1 MDETGWRRVA
11 RDSDL
16 AEKAMVVVALGEE
29 KILLVRLEG
38 TVRAVGHEC
47 PHYQEKLENGA
58 LFGTQIVCKSH
69 FARMDVTTGKVIA
82 PPAFNDLPVY
92 PVKVENGEVWVGPVI
107 KPKFPKPA
115 AAPGSDARVFL
126 IAGAGA
132 AGNTAVETLRRQGF
146 AGRLVMITGES
157 ERPYDRPNLSKDFIT
172 GKAGEEWLPL
182 RGPKF
187 YAAQGI
193 ELLTGRKIVSLDTQK
208 KVAVLEGGETIGF
221 DKALLATGG
230 NPRRLPIPGAD
241 GEGCY
246 MLRTTVDA
254 RAIVAAAS
262 RWKSVVLIGAGFIGL
277 ELAGSLRDRG
287 LEITLV
293 APESVPLAHI
303 LGDRIGAYV
312 KSLHESR
319 EVRLLLGRT
328 PARIEGAAGAKTVVL
343 ADGARLSAGFVVI
356 ALGILPAVEY
366 LSGTGLVENGAVPVD
381 ERMRT
386 QAPHI
391 FAAGD
396 IAALPD
402 ADGERQRVEHWVAA
416 QRQGQRAALG
426 MLGRDP
432 GPMEIDFFWS
442 RQAGASLKYAGHA
455 REFDQTVY
463 RGIVEEGKFLAGY
476 FRKGVLK
483 AAATIGMALDLV
495 AVERLMRLGAAPS
508 AAQLG
513 DEGFDLMAAAHAA
526 GGD

>member
-1 MDETGWRRVA
+1 MDETGWTRVA
-11 RDSDL
+11 KESDL
-16 AEKAMVVVALGEE
+16 AEKALVVVAVGEE
-29 KILLVRLEG
+29 KVLLVRLQG
-38 TVRAVGHEC
+38 TVHAVGHEC

-69 FARMDVTTGKVIA
+69 FARMDLTTGRVIA

-92 PVKVENGEVWVGPVI
+92 PVKVEKGEVWVGPVV
-107 KPKFPKPA
+107 KPRFPKPA
-115 AAPGSDARVFL
+115 AALGSDARVFL
-126 IAGAGA
+126 IVGAGA
-132 AGNTAVETLRRQGF
+132 AGNTAAETLRRQGF
-146 AGRLVMITGES
+146 AGRVVMITGES

-187 YAAQGI
+187 YSAQGI
-193 ELLTGRKIVSLDTQK
+193 ELLTGRKVVTLDTQK
-208 KVAVLEGGETIGF
+208 KLVTLEGGETIGF

-230 NPRRLPIPGAD
+230 NPRKLPVPGAE

-246 MLRTTVDA
+246 MLRTTGDA

-262 RWKSVVLIGAGFIGL
+262 HWKSVVLIGAGFIGL

-287 LEITLV
+287 LEVTVV

-312 KSLHESR
+312 RSLHESR
-319 EVRLLLGRT
+319 EVRLLMGRT
-328 PARIEGAAGAKTVVL
+328 PAQIEGEAGAKTVML
-343 ADGARLSAGFVVI
+343 SDGARLSAGFVVI
-356 ALGILPAVEY
+356 GLGILPAVEY
-366 LSGTGLVENGAVPVD
+366 LSGTGLVEKGAVPVD
-381 ERMRT
+381 EKMRT
-386 QAPHI
+386 RAPDI

-402 ADGERQRVEHWVAA
+402 ADWECRRVEHWVAA

-426 MLGRDP
+426 MLDHDP
-432 GPMEIDFFWS
+432 GPTEIDFFWS
-442 RQAGASLKYAGHA
+442 KQAGASLKYVGHA

-463 RGIVEEGKFLAGY
+463 RGVVEEGKFLAGY

-495 AVERLMRLGAAPS
+495 AVERLMRLGAAPT

-513 DEGFDLMAAAHAA
+513 DQGFDLMAAARAVKE
-526 GGD
+526 G